1 MMSNDTPKNKID
13 NHEKKVLSI
22 ASCFFEPENAEI
34 TMRASTM
41 CELDKKGSDTMIK
54 LLDALDD
61 LDDVQKIYSNAEI
74 PDEILAELN

>member
-1 MMSNDTPKNKID
+1 
-13 NHEKKVLSI
+13 
-22 ASCFFEPENAEI
+22 
-34 TMRASTM
+34 M